1 MSLFGS
7 LITGVSGLKGQST
20 KMGAISDNIANV
32 STVGFKRVDVQ
43 FSTLVTERLTSTSF
57 QPGGVQARPRQ
68 LVDQQGILQ
77 STQSTQSTTD
87 LAVSGRGM
95 FVVSRDPE
103 LDGDADPFYTRAGS
117 FRPDNDGNLKNSA
130 GFYLQGLKLDQNGDP
145 INPDGTSAATDNI
158 VLSSLQTINLNDSD
172 FTRIAE
178 ATTNVRLKSNLPAQA
193 ASGRGLAAVGP
204 TGGAVAGLAAAQAA
218 VAGAGAAGDP
228 AQTAAVLSGGAGF
241 DGGGAVDTA
250 LDAVVGAGGTLAD
263 QQAALTALAGGNPVV
278 VANGVTFVNGQL
290 PAVSADFTQNF
301 EIFDSQG
308 SPHTVTYNWTRV
320 DDPTTPNIW
329 AVQISGNDV
338 TNLRDEDTTVA
349 DDQLPEV
356 NFNVTGSDGNEYVTN
371 TVFMRFNGDGSLEN
385 VFVPN
390 GELGTAASAAAS
402 GLAAGFNSDVVSGV
416 LVAAQNRATST
427 EEPPEIISVLIG
439 NVAGDPDTVAGGFA
453 GTDDLEFDHITF
465 DGTPGSFT
473 LETGVT
479 PYADNVAGIDGNNGA
494 LATVFNWDVG
504 RPTRLNSLDLDTNG
518 DGAVGVGDSGAFVDT
533 GAQAGTGLDGYTN
546 FELPP
551 GRPVEIETSF
561 FSQNGQRLSDLVGVE
576 VDEFG
581 LMSAIYD
588 NGASRSIFR
597 LPLADFNNVNGLIN
611 ASGNVYRESA
621 ASGDLQLGLARSGG
635 NGDIVGN
642 ALESSNVDLGDEFT
656 NMIITQQ
663 AFTANTRVISTTD
676 QMVQELVNIIR

>member
-77 STQSTQSTTD
+77 STQSTTD

-103 LDGDADPFYTRAGS
+103 LTGDADPFYTRAGS
-117 FRPDNDGNLKNSA
+117 FRPDDDGNLKNSA
-130 GFYLQGLKLDQNGDP
+130 GFFLQGLKLDQDGNAV
-145 INPDGTSAATDNI
+145 NPDGTAAATDNI

-172 FTRIAE
+172 FNQIAE
-178 ATTNVRLKSNLPAQA
+178 ATTNVRLKSNLPAQSP
-193 ASGRGLAAVGP
+193 ASRTLAAVGP
-204 TGGAVAGLAAAQAA
+204 AVAGDIQA
-218 VAGAGAAGDP
+218 
-228 AQTAAVLSGGAGF
+228 
-241 DGGGAVDTA
+241 
-250 LDAVVGAGGTLAD
+250 VGT
-263 QQAALTALAGGNPVV
+263 T
-278 VANGVTFVNGQL
+278 TFVNGQL
-290 PAVSADFTQNF
+290 PAAAADFTQNF

-308 SPHTVTYNWTRV
+308 SAHTVTYNWTRV
-320 DDPTTPNIW
+320 DDATTPNIW
-329 AVQISGNDV
+329 AVQISGADV
-338 TNLRDEDTTVA
+338 TNLRDEDSVVA
-349 DDQLPEV
+349 NDQLPEV
-356 NFNVTGSDGNEYVTN
+356 NFNVTGSNGTEYVSDTL
-371 TVFMRFNGDGSLEN
+371 FMRFNGDGSLEN

-390 GELGTAASAAAS
+390 AVSA
-402 GLAAGFNSDVVSGV
+402 GGGFNADVQAGN
-416 LVAAQNRATST
+416 LIAAQNRATST
-427 EEPPEIISVLIG
+427 EEPPQIINVLIG
-439 NVAGDPDTVAGGFA
+439 NVTGDPDTVAGGFA
-453 GTDDLEFDHITF
+453 GTDDLEFDHITPAAN
-465 DGTPGSFT
+465 GAFT
-473 LETGVT
+473 AITGVT
-479 PYADNVAGIDGNNGA
+479 PYADNTTGTAGNNGA
-494 LATVFNWDVG
+494 LATIFNWDVG
-504 RPTRLNSLDLDTNG
+504 RPTRLNSATLVGGAFTDTNTQNG
-518 DGAVGVGDSGAFVDT
+518 S
-533 GAQAGTGLDGYTN
+533 GLDGYTN

-551 GRPVEIETSF
+551 NRPIEIETSF
-561 FSQNGQRLSDLVGVE
+561 FSQNGNRLSNLVGVE

-621 ASGDLQLGLARSGG
+621 ASGDLQLGLARAGG

-642 ALESSNVDLGDEFT
+642 ALESSN
-656 NMIITQQ
+656 
-663 AFTANTRVISTTD
+663 
-676 QMVQELVNIIR
+676 